1 MVVSIVERGIE
12 LVFNLICDNQDDKM
26 LAQKR
31 KEEQK
36 ALEAMKAKAA
46 QKGPLSE

>member
-1 MVVSIVERGIE
+1 MAA
-12 LVFNLICDNQDDKM
+12 Q
-26 LAQKR
+26 QKR

-46 QKGPLSE
+46 QKGPLCKSTHLH